1 MTNFLSP
8 ALEKLQR
15 YTTRAAERYLS
26 KRFGL
31 NWDDTM
37 QDWEITSANADLLPR
52 FLTALS
58 EPLLSDDE
66 RYTLMALTIASVDE
80 VLQFGIDEK
89 NIDEYLS
96 SLEYFLLQHPHL
108 YVCMVFYWAQPALLK
123 RDDEEQFLI
132 SKNMALYWPKIL
144 EKLNANNLR

>member
-15 YTTRAAERYLS
+15 YPTQAAEKYLS

-31 NWDDTM
+31 NWDATM
-37 QDWEITSANADLLPR
+37 QDWEITSANADLLPG

-58 EPLLSDDE
+58 EPLLSDDQ
-66 RYTLMALTIASVDE
+66 RYALMGLTIASVDE
-80 VLQFGIDEK
+80 ALQLGIDEK
-89 NIDEYLS
+89 NIGEYLS

-108 YVCMVFYWAQPALLK
+108 YVSLVFYWAEPALLR

-144 EKLNANNLR
+144 ETGCK